1 MNLGLSYNPAEMPEP
16 ENNFD
21 PLPVGDYLVT
31 IEGAEP
37 KQSQKNGNNWYL
49 NIKYSVIGADYTNR
63 KVFEIINFKNEN
75 PTAEKIAAET
85 LGQLARA
92 CGIAGNDSD
101 EYIGRNLYITVGI
114 KTDPQYGPKN
124 VVKKRY
130 AVDGGA
136 SIPAPKPATSPA
148 AFVPPTGAPAKK
160 PPFFGK

>member
-1 MNLGLSYNPAEMPEP
+1 MNLGLNYNPTEMPEP

-31 IEGAEP
+31 IEKTEA
-37 KQSQKNGNNWYL
+37 KQSNKNQNNWYL
-49 NIKYSVIGADYTNR
+49 NVQYSVIGADYTNR
-63 KVFEIINFKNEN
+63 KVFEIINFKNDN

-92 CGIAGNDSD
+92 CGVAGLDSD

-114 KTDPQYGPKN
+114 KNDPQYGAKN
-124 VVKKRY
+124 NVTKRY

-136 SIPAPKPATSPA
+136 APAPKPSAGFTPQS
-148 AFVPPTGAPAKK
+148 GAPAKK